1 MAYKNK
7 QITIRI
13 PDSLESKI
21 KNKAWEDKISRN
33 KVIENI
39 LLKAF
44 DLPEELP
51 PVMSNVIW
59 HKLTNFEV
67 KLEEAIKR
75 IKIFNSAQN

>member
-1 MAYKNK
+1 MVYKNK

-13 PDSLESKI
+13 PDTLESKI

-59 HKLTNFEV
+59 HRLTNFEV
-67 KLEEAIKR
+67 KLKEAIKR